1 MAAIHA
7 FKAVHDCGIL
17 HGDIR
22 PSNIMVC
29 GDRMCLLDFGF
40 ARKISSRGSS
50 GYGDNPAD
58 EVRQLQEL
66 WRELWPIG
74 EGQIQVR
81 LPSVGL
87 ALGITT

>member
-1 MAAIHA
+1 VATQAL
-7 FKAVHDCGIL
+7 KAVHDCGIL

-29 GDRMCLLDFGF
+29 GDCVCLLDFGF

-58 EVRQLQEL
+58 EVRELQDL
-66 WRELWPIG
+66 WRELRPTG
-74 EGQIQVR
+74 EGQTQVR
-81 LPSVGL
+81 LPSAGL
-87 ALGITT
+87 ALGITA

>member
-1 MAAIHA
+1 MVAIQA
-7 FKAVHDCGIL
+7 LKAVHDCGIL

-29 GDRMCLLDFGF
+29 GDRLCLLDFGF

-50 GYGDNPAD
+50 SYGDSPVD

-66 WRELWPIG
+66 WQELRPTD
-74 EGQIQVR
+74 EGQTQVK
-81 LPSVGL
+81 LPSTGL
-87 ALGITT
+87 ALGITA